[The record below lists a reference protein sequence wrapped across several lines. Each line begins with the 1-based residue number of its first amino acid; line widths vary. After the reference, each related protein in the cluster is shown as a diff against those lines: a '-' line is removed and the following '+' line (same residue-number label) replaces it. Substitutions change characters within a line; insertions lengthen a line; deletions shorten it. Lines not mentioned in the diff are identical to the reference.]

1 MEIQKS
7 ILLFICIAQ
16 IYAAVK
22 FSPILCQIDFI
33 VSQKQSVVLLN
44 IFDIVFDNYFD
55 GRLLC

>member
-1 MEIQKS
+1 M
-7 ILLFICIAQ
+7 AQ

-44 IFDIVFDNYFD
+44 IFGIVFDNYFD